1 MPNTGMNPEYSLNAL
16 TVSLVVPHSIGAYV
30 LGYKTPEG
38 FFAVQYVGRSDTDLN
53 ARLSQHIGEG
63 YPLFK
68 FQQLST
74 VDDAFCKECNLY
86 HDFGE
91 NISLKNKEHPDRPE
105 GTEYQCPRC
114 NIFNNL
120 SGYYI

>member
-1 MPNTGMNPEYSLNAL
+1 MSSTGIDPEYTLNVL
-16 TVSLVVPHSIGAYV
+16 SVSLLVPHSIGAYV
-30 LGYKTPEG
+30 LGYKNQQG
-38 FFAVQYVGRSDTDLN
+38 SFVVQYVGRSDTDIN
-53 ARLSQHIGEG
+53 ARLLQHLEEG
-63 YPLFK
+63 YLSFK

-74 VDDAFCKECNLY
+74 IYDAFCKECNLY

-91 NISLKNKEHPDRPE
+91 NKLLKNKEHPDRPV
-105 GTEYQCPRC
+105 GTNYLCPRC